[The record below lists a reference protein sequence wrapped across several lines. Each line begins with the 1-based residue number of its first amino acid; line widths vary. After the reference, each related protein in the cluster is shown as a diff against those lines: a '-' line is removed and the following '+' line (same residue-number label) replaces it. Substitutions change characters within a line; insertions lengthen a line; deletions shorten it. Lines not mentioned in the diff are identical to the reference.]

1 MAINIKV
8 TRQGSENTANVL
20 RKFSYKVRGSG
31 IIMHVRKRMYR
42 TKPISQNMKKEA
54 ALRRIA
60 KRNNI
65 LKLIKEGK
73 LKERRSRNNPT
84 NTRGN

>member
-1 MAINIKV
+1 
-8 TRQGSENTANVL
+8 
-20 RKFSYKVRGSG
+20 
-31 IIMHVRKRMYR
+31 MYR
-42 TKPISQNMKKEA
+42 TKPISRNMRKEA

-60 KRNNI
+60 KREAI

-84 NTRGN
+84 STRGN